1 MGRNN
6 HHNFNNKNK
15 SHHGSNRGSNK
26 KFGRGGSKWNNNRN
40 VVPDKKFTPR
50 SE

>member
-15 SHHGSNRGSNK
+15 SHGSNK
-26 KFGRGGSKWNNNRN
+26 KFGKGASKWNNNRN
-40 VVPDKKFTPR
+40 VVPDKKFSPR

>member
-6 HHNFNNKNK
+6 HNNWNNKNK
-15 SHHGSNRGSNK
+15 SHHGSNK
-26 KFGRGGSKWNNNRN
+26 KFGKGPSKWNNNRN